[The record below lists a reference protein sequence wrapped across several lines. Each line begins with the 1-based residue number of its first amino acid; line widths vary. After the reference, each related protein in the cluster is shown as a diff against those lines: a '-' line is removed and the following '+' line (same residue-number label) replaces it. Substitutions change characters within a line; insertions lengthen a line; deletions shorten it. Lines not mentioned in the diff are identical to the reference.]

1 MKRKW
6 VRLLCGL
13 SFLLLAGQVSAQ
25 IPKIP
30 IPNLNLLFGW
40 SSLVETPLRFV
51 QTVPYETRT
60 WTFRQPGALSM
71 KIRFKSVDLAIQTDS
86 YADQKSKLEI
96 LDGNGKVVQTIVAD
110 STNVFDSV
118 SVTGAVAQIRYTAG
132 ANGGSGTMLPDG
144 VGGGADRFEVAG
156 YNYWRLTT
164 LTEGSAS
171 PLRYSLYSPL
181 PVPAQPLEIWR
192 FRNCEIPI
200 TIKKAFD
207 WSSGTATNMKVDFFL
222 DGVFLGSSAGSPLTG
237 DWNSIYFGVQLD
249 LAQWLA
255 QHGGHSS
262 TLVLR
267 ETTYVPGGT
276 PAWRT
281 EYQYLNLPLTMA
293 DSRLTG
299 SISMPLEAV
308 SMVTTKV
315 VWVSMTNWGMVHVK
329 CAWNIGGGSPGVDV
343 DLVQENAS
351 YQVVNSSTNHGI
363 HESNAGHWEGFNVYL
378 PPGYHGFRM
387 NRASGSCVSFGYT
400 ATMSVK
406 YDPGADYIDHYN

>member
-25 IPKIP
+25 IPKSP

-181 PVPAQPLEIWR
+181 PVPAQPLEILR
-192 FRNCEIPI
+192 
-200 TIKKAFD
+200 TLHSFD
-207 WSSGTATNMKVDFFL
+207 PCLACSTHVMSPDGQEMAKV
-222 DGVFLGSSAGSPLTG
+222 
-237 DWNSIYFGVQLD
+237 
-249 LAQWLA
+249 
-255 QHGGHSS
+255 
-262 TLVLR
+262 
-267 ETTYVPGGT
+267 
-276 PAWRT
+276 
-281 EYQYLNLPLTMA
+281 
-293 DSRLTG
+293 
-299 SISMPLEAV
+299 
-308 SMVTTKV
+308 
-315 VWVSMTNWGMVHVK
+315 
-329 CAWNIGGGSPGVDV
+329 
-343 DLVQENAS
+343 
-351 YQVVNSSTNHGI
+351 QV
-363 HESNAGHWEGFNVYL
+363 
-378 PPGYHGFRM
+378 R
-387 NRASGSCVSFGYT
+387 
-400 ATMSVK
+400 
-406 YDPGADYIDHYN
+406 